1 MKDGIETTE
10 KGARRRQ
17 EGGWALLAT
26 MLAICVVSVALVNN
40 AILTCYGAAAA
51 RQSRYAFACR
61 QAATDCLT
69 RPVPGSDG
77 GNLAP
82 ATPVPDWSDVVYI
95 DPTTGAVLAAGTA
108 GIPAGATLVER
119 QWRVGVD
126 GVGRRVFEVSAVA
139 LEADRTPR
147 RGPLAARVV
156 LSKRIV

>member
-1 MKDGIETTE
+1 MKAEIGTCKE
-10 KGARRRQ
+10 GARRRS

-26 MLAICVVSVALVNN
+26 MLAISIVAVALVNH
-40 AILTCYGAAAA
+40 AMMTCYGAAAA

-69 RPVPGSDG
+69 RSIPRSDG

-82 ATPVPDWSDVVYI
+82 ATPLTDWSDIVYV
-95 DPTTGAVLAAGTA
+95 DPANGAVVPVGPAGV
-108 GIPAGATLVER
+108 PAGAALVER

-126 GVGRRVFEVSAVA
+126 GGGRRVFEVSAVA
-139 LEADRTPR
+139 LDADRAPR
-147 RGPLAARVV
+147 RGPFAARVV